1 MIDWKPRLMH
11 GLWGML
17 SGVRGKKFQRYV
29 VAFRYC
35 ILGFHMHDRTKI
47 QTRKFSIFLSFYFFE
62 VLQQLNTFT
71 YKNVRFERVLDFPKE
86 DTWISKLLRD
96 AARPRKL
103 SCMWAKNVYH
113 FFLRFCYLNIS
124 CLRINITFIFI
135 NSSSDVFTIL

>member
-1 MIDWKPRLMH
+1 MVDWKPRLMH

-62 VLQQLNTFT
+62 VLRQLNTFT
-71 YKNVRFERVLDFPKE
+71 YKNVRFERVLDFPIE

-103 SCMWAKNVYH
+103 SGMWAKNGYQ
-113 FFLRFCYLNIS
+113 FFWDFAI
-124 CLRINITFIFI
+124 
-135 NSSSDVFTIL
+135 